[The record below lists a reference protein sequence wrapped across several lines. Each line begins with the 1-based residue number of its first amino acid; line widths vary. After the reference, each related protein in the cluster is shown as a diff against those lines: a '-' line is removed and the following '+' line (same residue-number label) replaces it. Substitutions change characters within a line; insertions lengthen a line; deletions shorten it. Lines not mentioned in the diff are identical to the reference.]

1 VSNVHPAFTGILA
14 NFSTQHDRLTR
25 LEIERENRAEDVS
38 DLNVI
43 RRDLAIA
50 FKFAE
55 ASDVSGMD
63 TIAQS
68 IDDVI
73 GALDAII
80 ERVDLI
86 GD

>member
-1 VSNVHPAFTGILA
+1 MSGSATFCILA
-14 NFSTQHDRLTR
+14 DRATR
-25 LEIERENRAEDVS
+25 AEIERENRAETVA

-50 FKFAE
+50 FRFSE

-63 TIAQS
+63 GIALA
-68 IDDVI
+68 IDAVI

-80 ERVDLI
+80 ERVDLHH
-86 GD
+86 D